1 MPFVLFEG
9 CHLSYTVRGS
19 GPPLLLIQGVGV
31 QGDAWLP
38 QTGDLARDFTCI
50 TFDNRGMAKSQ
61 PVAAAITVEQMTRD
75 ALAILDAT
83 GFSSAHVA
91 GHSLGGVIALQLAI
105 TAPSRVRSLA
115 LLCTFSGGRTAAPPT
130 ARMLWL
136 GARTRIGTR
145 LMRRRSFLR
154 LVMPPGPIADQD
166 RLAERIAILFGH
178 DLADQ
183 PPIVSRQLRALRRSD
198 TSPRL
203 HELPRVPVLIVTGH
217 HDPIGPPAA
226 GRALAAAIP
235 GSRYIEVPDASHGLP
250 ISHAAL
256 TNATLREHLGNVPGQ
271 SGARSV

>member
-1 MPFVLFEG
+1 MPSVLFEG
-9 CHLSYTVRGS
+9 CHLSYTVRGT

-38 QTGDLARDFTCI
+38 QTDDLARDFTCV

-61 PVAAAITVEQMTRD
+61 PPAAAITVEQMTRD
-75 ALAILDAT
+75 AIAVLDAT
-83 GFSSAHVA
+83 GFDDAHVA
-91 GHSLGGVIALQLAI
+91 GHSLGGVVALQLAI

-115 LLCTFSGGRTAAPPT
+115 LLCTFSGGKTAAPPT

-136 GARTRIGTR
+136 GARTRIGPKQ
-145 LMRRRSFLR
+145 MRRRSFLR
-154 LVMPPGPIADQD
+154 LVMPPGPIADPD
-166 RLAERIAILFGH
+166 RLAERIATLFGH

-183 PPIVSRQLRALRRSD
+183 PPIVSQQLRALRRSD

-203 HELPRVPVLIVTGH
+203 HQLSRVPVLIMTGH
-217 HDPIGPPAA
+217 HDPIGPPSA

-235 GSRYIEVPDASHGLP
+235 GARYVEVPDASHGLP

-256 TNATLREHLGNVPGQ
+256 TNATLREHLGNAPGHL
-271 SGARSV
+271 GAGPV